1 MIGTNGLTLRY
12 SEAREGGRDT
22 RVPPAEKRA
31 NHEHTRT
38 HIYIYSRIFYSTIS
52 STRSRYFSSIISP
65 PPPPIYRN
73 RGWMEKKKGV
83 GRIGGGGR

>member
-38 HIYIYSRIFYSTIS
+38 YIYIYTHESFTQ
-52 STRSRYFSSIISP
+52 RSLPLDLAISP
-65 PPPPIYRN
+65 R
-73 RGWMEKKKGV
+73 
-83 GRIGGGGR
+83 